1 MPIIYTLVKLLTK
14 LVAQLTRIAD
24 AQEELVIHQRYISK
38 MGAYEGGDPWCWEMA
53 RQAKLIKDQRWW
65 LDNCEYVGLVSNPD
79 LHPEIARD
87 IWEYAVS
94 DGYCGFSDQ
103 IALYLA
109 RHPSTP
115 HDVLEQMVDCT
126 DDAFAGKYGAA
137 VQAAAERLG
146 REDTI

>member
-1 MPIIYTLVKLLTK
+1 MIYTLVKLLTK

-38 MGAYEGGDPWCWEMA
+38 MGAYEGCDLWCWEMA

-94 DGYCGFSDQ
+94 DGADGGHITLD
-103 IALYLA
+103 LA
-109 RHPSTP
+109 KHPNTP

-126 DDAFAGKYGAA
+126 DDVFAGKHGDA
-137 VQAAAERLG
+137 VRAAAERLG